1 MLGEWIRSKRLVVER
16 QMAYLHKLRL
26 RALGILVGLGLTAL
40 GIVSMTTAPA
50 WPVVVGAVA
59 VAALVVN
66 KVAAQLSHTVCIGCG
81 KKIDDAAP
89 VGVYGVVCPNCGTI
103 SASSRSEP
111 SDEHV
116 SLDESLAPI
125 DDVADESAAN

>member
-1 MLGEWIRSKRLVVER
+1 MLGEWIRSKRLAVVR
-16 QMAYLHKLRL
+16 QMAYMHKLRL
-26 RALGILVGLGLTAL
+26 RAFGVLVGLGLTAL

-81 KKIDDAAP
+81 KKIDAEP
-89 VGVYGVVCPNCGTI
+89 VGVYGVVCPSCGTV
-103 SASSRSEP
+103 SASSKSEP
-111 SDEHV
+111 QDAPVSSDDSV
-116 SLDESLAPI
+116 DEA
-125 DDVADESAAN
+125 DDATN